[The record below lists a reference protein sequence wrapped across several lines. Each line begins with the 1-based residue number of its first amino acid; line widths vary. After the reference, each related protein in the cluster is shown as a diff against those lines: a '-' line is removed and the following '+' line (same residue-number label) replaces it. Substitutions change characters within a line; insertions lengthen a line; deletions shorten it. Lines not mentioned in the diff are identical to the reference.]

1 MSKLSELLPA
11 GAGAK
16 SAKFVAS
23 GTLASGQAVGLKTD
37 GTVSAIS
44 PSFGTPTVLN
54 SGTVN
59 IVRSTYDPDSGKV
72 IIIYSDSDNSYY
84 GTYVVGTVSGTS
96 ITYGTPTVYVTQ
108 NTDGYADITYDTN
121 SNKVVIVWKNN
132 ANPYGGKAIVGTVSG
147 TSISFGSEVEFHSGN
162 LQFIVC
168 GFDSSSNKV
177 LICYAD
183 AGNSYYG
190 TAIVG
195 TVSGTSISFGTKV
208 QLASSRWTE
217 IQIAFD
223 TALNKFSVGYK
234 DWGNSYYATAA
245 VLTISGTS
253 VSAGTSTVMVSA
265 NLNMPAIG
273 YDVSEGKF
281 AYFTT
286 NSSNGI
292 GIVFSISGTSIVV
305 GNTTTFDAGLTPGTY
320 GCVYDSAAQ
329 KILLAYVENSTGS
342 RYMVATISGTTITFS
357 SSTRFDTALIGN
369 SPFGVAYDA
378 ASQATVVSY
387 LGANSDL
394 YSTVITTQFSTN
406 ADFVGITDQ
415 AIANTATGS
424 VVVQGGVITNTGL
437 IPIENISFGSISSPA
452 SQGLFNSRMTYDST
466 SNRIVLAYE
475 DATNSNYGTAVVG
488 TVSGTSVTWGT
499 PVVFNSASTADGSI
513 DVVYDP
519 DSNKSIIAYRDL
531 GNSGH
536 GTAIVGTVS
545 GTAISFGAESVFSTK
560 PSYYINITYDTSQDK
575 VLIVFADGSS
585 PSYSYNGYMIVGTV
599 NGGASTISFGSEV
612 QFESGTVGGSALSVC
627 YDASATKSLL
637 VYRVGTADYAASITI
652 SGTTPS
658 IGTKN
663 NWASV
668 GYRNTQSVYVASSS
682 ACVIVYN
689 NASGNLPVSSNI
701 VAINSGSG
709 NVTVNSSNS
718 AISSTSLNERA
729 LVYDASSASLIYVY
743 NSYPS
748 GSNVLSSILGKI
760 SGTSITWSDTT
771 VVNSTSYGGNATFPA
786 MAYDSTSNKSVIAWR
801 AAADSQSLVATIA
814 ATTPLV
820 IGTDYFVQTD
830 GTISTTSSTVPAGRA
845 LSTTSMLLEG

>member
-1 MSKLSELLPA
+1 MSNLSELLPA

-23 GTLASGQAVGLKTD
+23 GTLASGQAIGLKTD

-44 PSFGTPTVLN
+44 PSFGTPTVVN
-54 SGTVN
+54 SSTVN

-96 ITYGTPTVYVTQ
+96 ITYGTPTVYITQ
-108 NTDGYADITYDTN
+108 STDGYADITYDTN
-121 SNKVVIVWKNN
+121 ANKVVIAWRGTSN
-132 ANPYGGKAIVGTVSG
+132 YGRVLVGTVSG
-147 TSISFGSEVEFHSGN
+147 TSISFGSETIFASAITVD
-162 LQFIVC
+162 IVC

-183 AGNSYYG
+183 GGNSYYA

-195 TVSGTSISFGTKV
+195 TVSGTSISFGTEV
-208 QLASSRWTE
+208 QLASSRWNE

-223 TALNKFSVGYK
+223 TALNKFSAGYK

-253 VSAGTSTVMVSA
+253 VSVGTSTVMVSA
-265 NLNMPAIG
+265 NLNMPAIA

-305 GNTTTFDAGLTPGTY
+305 GNTTTFDAGLYPNTY

-369 SPFGVAYDA
+369 FPFGVAYDA

-387 LGANSDL
+387 KGANSDL
-394 YSTVITTQFSTN
+394 YSTVITTQGSTN
-406 ADFVGITDQ
+406 ADFVGITDEIISSG
-415 AIANTATGS
+415 ASGS
-424 VVVQGGVITNTGL
+424 VVVQGGVATKASATLPAVLSAGTAAVFEAATTNY
-437 IPIENISFGSISSPA
+437 ISSA
-452 SQGLFNSRMTYDST
+452 F
-466 SNRIVLAYE
+466 
-475 DATNSNYGTAVVG
+475 DANSNKVVI
-488 TVSGTSVTWGT
+488 S
-499 PVVFNSASTADGSI
+499 
-513 DVVYDP
+513 
-519 DSNKSIIAYRDL
+519 YRD
-531 GNSGH
+531 GGDADK

-545 GTAISFGAESVFSTK
+545 GTTISFGTPVVYST
-560 PSYYINITYDTSQDK
+560 DTSVNSTVFDSNSNK
-575 VLIVFADGSS
+575 IVIA
-585 PSYSYNGYMIVGTV
+585 YRHNGNSNYGTAIVGTV
-599 NGGASTISFGSEV
+599 SGTSISFGTPV
-612 QFESGTVGGSALSVC
+612 VFETADSGSISATFDSNANKVVISYDDNGNSSYGTAIVGTVSGTSISFGTPVVFISSLVEGTSSAYDSTNNKTAIAFINASGHLGAIVATLSGTSLTFGSVATNSL
-627 YDASATKSLL
+627 ASNFPCAVFDPVNNKIVIAYKQS
-637 VYRVGTADYAASITI
+637 VGTA
-652 SGTTPS
+652 
-658 IGTKN
+658 
-663 NWASV
+663 SV
-668 GYRNTQSVYVASSS
+668 CT
-682 ACVIVYN
+682 
-689 NASGNLPVSSNI
+689 
-701 VAINSGSG
+701 
-709 NVTVNSSNS
+709 
-718 AISSTSLNERA
+718 
-729 LVYDASSASLIYVY
+729 
-743 NSYPS
+743 
-748 GSNVLSSILGKI
+748 I
-760 SGTSITWSDTT
+760 SGTSISLGTPVVFNNNNTGSISGAYNVDKSNIVFVSYQFGATGIAIVGT
-771 VVNSTSYGGNATFPA
+771 VSGTSISFGTAATFESGEIA
-786 MAYDSTSNKSVIAWR
+786 FTSSVYDSVAKKTL
-801 AAADSQSLVATIA
+801 AAYQDTPNSYYGTATVFTQSAGVLT
-814 ATTPLV
+814 